1 MVELQKWEIDFS
13 APRAKE
19 GARLLAFGRVSEATA
34 VFQAAVQEAP
44 ESPAAH
50 YNLAIVHQAGGKGD
64 LARAGYRE
72 ALRLDPGFARAT
84 LQLKSLEAGADA

>member
-19 GARLLAFGRVSEATA
+19 GARLLAFGRVFEATA
-34 VFQAAVQEAP
+34 VFQSAVQEAP
-44 ESPAAH
+44 ESPAAR
-50 YNLAIVHQAGGKGD
+50 YNLAIVHQAGGKND

-72 ALRLDPGFARAT
+72 ALGLDPGFERA
-84 LQLKSLEAGADA
+84 LKQLKSLEEGADA